1 MNIHIWPHQIVDR
14 NVKVHLRWDQK
25 KTKASTAQY
34 NKRKPRV
41 VNNRSTCLEW
51 WKIQII
57 PVENYKPIVIIMFFV
72 ELFRTLLL
80 ALGQT
85 VEDPVH
91 PRVSFSASLSAKFS
105 SFSFCSASSA
115 LTLPEIVAPKHRHTM
130 LYIIGSLHAYWI
142 NRFRAYISYILSK
155 SEPCDPDD
163 HPTDP
168 RKKEVDPLFCL
179 SFPCYYKLH

>member
-1 MNIHIWPHQIVDR
+1 MNIHIWLHQIVDR
-14 NVKVHLRWDQK
+14 NVKVHLSWDQK

-85 VEDPVH
+85 VEDLVH
-91 PRVSFSASLSAKFS
+91 PRVSFSASLSAKLS

-115 LTLPEIVAPKHRHTM
+115 LTLPEQAPKHRHAM

-142 NRFRAYISYILSK
+142 NRSLPISLPA
-155 SEPCDPDD
+155 EPCDPDD

-179 SFPCYYKLH
+179 SFPSYYKLPFCLH